1 MELKILLDEV
11 ESHKNYYLVNIEWS
25 WQTILKKRVWEGI
38 CEKVNSVSTGH
49 SRTVEELSK
58 KWSTNAS
65 DTKKISSNRRVAL
78 KTGGGSFPPELIP
91 LQDKIVGAIAPASVE
106 WIYGGLDTCLDTCGE
121 NNNAFRDPFPNFTS
135 YMYNSCKVKHFFI
148 TLI

>member
-1 MELKILLDEV
+1 MSDFIEKWVCVYFESIPPKNLVPCEKLFSFSPRIYRHWNNTSRKRNPNFSEMELKILLDEV
-11 ESHKNYYLVNIEWS
+11 ESHKKYYLVNIEWS

-91 LQDKIVGAIAPASVE
+91 QQD
-106 WIYGGLDTCLDTCGE
+106 
-121 NNNAFRDPFPNFTS
+121 
-135 YMYNSCKVKHFFI
+135 
-148 TLI
+148 